1 MSEKFESAWEEIGVS
16 AALAK
21 SYASD
26 QSSFLPLL
34 TGLLE
39 EAMPEDTEVE
49 RKPIHLFSKD
59 KRITLLRVHLG
70 DDTYM
75 LQQPDPNGRLIGWHV
90 KTVRGITLK
99 TEQIPIERWLT
110 EVGNTITKRAQ
121 ESESAALALKTFLEV
136 KNL

>member
-1 MSEKFESAWEEIGVS
+1 MSEGFEGAWEEIGVS

-26 QSSFLPLL
+26 QGSFLPMLV
-34 TGLLE
+34 GLLE
-39 EAMPEDTEVE
+39 GAMPEVLEVE
-49 RKPIHLFSKD
+49 RKPIRLFSKE
-59 KRITLLRVHLG
+59 KRIILLRLHLG

-75 LQQPDPNGRLIGWHV
+75 LQQPDPDGRLVGWHA

-99 TEQIPIERWLT
+99 TEQIPLDRWLT
-110 EVGNTITKRAQ
+110 DVGAIITERAK
-121 ESESAALALKTFLEV
+121 ESEAAAMALKNFMEV

>member
-1 MSEKFESAWEEIGVS
+1 MSETFEGAWDKIGVS

-39 EAMPEDTEVE
+39 ESMPEDIEVE
-49 RKPIHLFSKD
+49 RKPIRLFCKD

-75 LQQPDPNGRLIGWHV
+75 IQQPDPNGRLVGWHV
-90 KTVRGITLK
+90 KTVRGINLK
-99 TEQIPIERWLT
+99 TEQIPVERWLA
-110 EVGNTITKRAQ
+110 EVGSVITKRAE

>member
-1 MSEKFESAWEEIGVS
+1 MSETFEGAWEEIGVS

-21 SYASD
+21 SYESD

-34 TGLLE
+34 AGLLE
-39 EAMPEDTEVE
+39 GAMPEALEVE
-49 RKPIHLFSKD
+49 RKPLHLFSKD
-59 KRITLLRVHLG
+59 KRIVLLRLHLG

-75 LQQPDPNGRLIGWHV
+75 LQQPEPGGRLLGWHA

-99 TEQIPIERWLT
+99 TEQIPLDRWLT
-110 EVGNTITKRAQ
+110 DVGTVISERAK
-121 ESESAALALKTFLEV
+121 ESEEAALALKTFLEV

>member
-1 MSEKFESAWEEIGVS
+1 MSEGFEGAWEEIGVS

-26 QSSFLPLL
+26 QGSFLPMLA
-34 TGLLE
+34 GLLDGS
-39 EAMPEDTEVE
+39 MPEALEIE
-49 RKPIHLFSKD
+49 RKPIRFLSKD
-59 KRITLLRVHLG
+59 KRITLLRLHLG

-75 LQQPDPNGRLIGWHV
+75 LQQPDPDGRLIGWHV

-99 TEQIPIERWLT
+99 TEQIPLDRWLA
-110 EVGNTITKRAQ
+110 EVGAIVTERAKQ
-121 ESESAALALKTFLEV
+121 SETAALALKNFLEV

>member
-1 MSEKFESAWEEIGVS
+1 MSEGFEGAWEEIGVS

-26 QSSFLPLL
+26 QGTFLPMLV
-34 TGLLE
+34 GLLE
-39 EAMPEDTEVE
+39 GSMPEVLEVE
-49 RKPIHLFSKD
+49 RKPIRLFSKD
-59 KRITLLRVHLG
+59 KRITLVRLHLG

-75 LQQPDPNGRLIGWHV
+75 LQQPSADGRLVCWHA

-99 TEQIPIERWLT
+99 TEEIPLERWLAG
-110 EVGNTITKRAQ
+110 VGAIIAERAK
-121 ESESAALALKTFLEV
+121 ESEDAAMALKNFMEV